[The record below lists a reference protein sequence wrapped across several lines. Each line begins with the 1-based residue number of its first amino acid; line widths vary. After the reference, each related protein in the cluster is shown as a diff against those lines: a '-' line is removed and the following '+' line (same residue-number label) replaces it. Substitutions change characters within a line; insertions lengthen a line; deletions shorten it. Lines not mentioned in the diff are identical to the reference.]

1 MNRTLRHIL
10 TSGAGFGETAPTLP
24 DRERVE
30 AMIRARADLRPEGE
44 WFQKSPEAE
53 GGCGVTGF
61 ACTVP
66 VRGKHIYEPSIQM
79 RNRGN
84 GKGGGIAACGLAP
97 EDLGVSRSV
106 LEESYILQISLLDP
120 TAREQVEKKYIDPYF
135 DVSQGGLIPTV
146 DDYRDVPLL
155 GIRPPD
161 VARYFVRVKKD
172 VLDRFGTAKGFSGL
186 HEREIED
193 EFVFQNSV
201 KLNDEFYASLGEKR
215 AFVMSHARNLIIIK
229 IVGYAEAAVQ
239 YYKMENVRAHVWI
252 AHQRYPTRGRVWHP
266 GGAHPF
272 IGMNEALVHNGDF
285 ANYVSVCEYL
295 AQRNL
300 FPRFLTDT
308 EVSVMLFD
316 LMNRVYKYPV
326 EYIIEALA
334 PTTELDFDR
343 LPAARQRIYRQIQA
357 AHMHGSPDGPWFFI
371 IARTLSEG
379 RKFQLLGITD
389 TAMLRP
395 QVFALQE
402 GNEVS
407 VALICSEKQA
417 IDATLASLNSE
428 DPRIMPVADMYWN
441 ARGGSYTDGGAFL
454 FNIVPSKDDGHDGH
468 YTLYATDKFGAPLS
482 TWRNQAHCNL
492 SIPVSVTTPVE
503 KDSAAIEN
511 AIRDDS
517 ADALFQHFQ
526 SAIADMEFDRLRNAV
541 AELANKTASRAPY
554 LGIEVLTRAT
564 DRRYPTGAKKRS
576 AVLTI
581 LRDGLERVFGHQPL
595 FDDAR
600 EGVCRRITWDTRDQL
615 RAPRNEERTLLIDAR
630 GFAAQGADC
639 DARLAV
645 DAYNLGW
652 RHIIHHNS
660 RGTRFHAAGFGASSD
675 GLRID
680 CYDNPGDY
688 LGSGID
694 GLEVYVH
701 GNAQDQLGQ
710 IAKRGKMVIYGDVG
724 QTFLYGAKGG
734 TVFVMGNA
742 AGRPLI
748 NAVGRPRVVINGTV
762 LDFLAESFMAGDP
775 LEGGGFAIVNGIRFD
790 KDGIVHPLDLPY
802 AGGNLLSLASGGAI
816 YVRDP
821 HRTLVEEQLNAGMYA
836 PLATDDWNLI
846 LPYLRENERLFGIQ
860 VERDLLTVDGVLRP
874 PERVYTKVAPLK
886 KVKEEVT
893 DEVGE

>member
-1 MNRTLRHIL
+1 
-10 TSGAGFGETAPTLP
+10 
-24 DRERVE
+24 
-30 AMIRARADLRPEGE
+30 
-44 WFQKSPEAE
+44 
-53 GGCGVTGF
+53 
-61 ACTVP
+61 
-66 VRGKHIYEPSIQM
+66 
-79 RNRGN
+79 
-84 GKGGGIAACGLAP
+84 
-97 EDLGVSRSV
+97 
-106 LEESYILQISLLDP
+106 
-120 TAREQVEKKYIDPYF
+120 
-135 DVSQGGLIPTV
+135 
-146 DDYRDVPLL
+146 
-155 GIRPPD
+155 
-161 VARYFVRVKKD
+161 
-172 VLDRFGTAKGFSGL
+172 
-186 HEREIED
+186 
-193 EFVFQNSV
+193 
-201 KLNDEFYASLGEKR
+201 
-215 AFVMSHARNLIIIK
+215 
-229 IVGYAEAAVQ
+229 
-239 YYKMENVRAHVWI
+239 
-252 AHQRYPTRGRVWHP
+252 VWHP

-316 LMNRVYKYPV
+316 LMHRVYKYPV

-334 PTTELDFDR
+334 PTAELDFDR

-379 RKFQLLGITD
+379 KRFQLLGITD

-402 GNEVS
+402 GKEVS
-407 VALICSEKQA
+407 VGLICSEKQA

-468 YTLYATDKFGAPLS
+468 HTLYATDKFGAPLS
-482 TWRNQAHCNL
+482 TWRNQVHCDL
-492 SIPVSVTTPVE
+492 SIPVSITTPAAE
-503 KDSAAIEN
+503 DLAAIEN
-511 AIRDDS
+511 AIRDNN
-517 ADALFQHFQ
+517 ADALFQYLQ
-526 SAIADMEFDRLRNAV
+526 GAMADMEFDRLRNAV
-541 AELANKTASRAPY
+541 TEIAGKTASRAPH
-554 LGIEVLTRAT
+554 LGIEALTRAI
-564 DRRYPTGAKKRS
+564 DRRYPTGLKKRS

-581 LRDGLERVFGHQPL
+581 LRDGLDRIFGQQSL
-595 FDDAR
+595 LDDAR
-600 EGVCRRITWDTRDQL
+600 EGACRRITWNTRDQL

-645 DAYNLGW
+645 NAYNLGW
-652 RHIIHHNS
+652 RHIIHYNS
-660 RGTRFHAAGFGASSD
+660 RGTRFHAAGFGPSSD

-688 LGSGID
+688 LGSGMD
-694 GLEVYVH
+694 GLEVHVH

-734 TVFVMGNA
+734 AIFVMGNA

-775 LEGGGFAIVNGIRFD
+775 LDGGGFAIVNGIRFD
-790 KDGIVHPLDLPY
+790 KDGNVLPLDLPY

-821 HRTLVEEQLNAGMYA
+821 RRTLVEEQLNGGMYA
-836 PLATDDWNLI
+836 PLTAEDWKLI

-860 VERDLLTVDGVLRP
+860 VERDLLTVDGVVRP
-874 PERVYTKVAPLK
+874 PEQVYTKVAPLK
-886 KVKEEVT
+886 KTKEEKT